1 MLDEDLLLSSYD
13 YTLAKERIAK
23 HPAYPKE
30 SAKLL
35 VYNKAKDN
43 IKHTHFGALNELL
56 PQCAIVF
63 NDTKVIKA
71 RIYGY
76 KENGIKCELFFHKAL
91 NKDEFIVQIKGRV
104 QANDMI
110 SFDEGVKAQILALN
124 DDGTRKV
131 CFFTQKHE
139 QKRLNVNEIF
149 TLLDNIGHMP
159 LPPYIKRADTKKDSS
174 DYQSIF
180 AKNEGAVAAPTA
192 SLHFSRLML
201 KKIAKTHEIYTLTLH
216 IGAGTFKGVECED
229 ISKHHMHKEWY
240 SINDDLARL
249 ISSKEPILGVGTS
262 VTRCIEY
269 VARTGILQG
278 ECDLFLH
285 PKNKPLRQNY
295 LLTNFHLPKSTL
307 IMLVAS
313 FIGRKKTLELYDEA
327 IKKGYNF
334 YSYGDAMLVI

>member
-1 MLDEDLLLSSYD
+1 MLDEDLLLSNYH
-13 YTLAKERIAK
+13 YTLPKECIAT
-23 HPAYPKE
+23 HPAHPKE

-35 VYNKAKDN
+35 VYDKNKKC
-43 IKHTHFGALNELL
+43 ITHSNFGALTELL
-56 PQCAIVF
+56 PECAIVF

-76 KENGIKCELFFHKAL
+76 KENGIGCELFFHRAL
-91 NKDEFIVQIKGRV
+91 SKDEFIVQIRGRV
-104 QANDMI
+104 RSGDII

-124 DDGTRKV
+124 DDGTRRV
-131 CFFTQKHE
+131 CFFTQKHGH
-139 QKRLNVNEIF
+139 KRLNIREIF
-149 TLLDNIGHMP
+149 VLLEHIGHIP
-159 LPPYIKRADTKKDSS
+159 LPPYIKRADTEEDNIN
-174 DYQSIF
+174 YQSIF

-192 SLHFSRLML
+192 SLHFSQTML
-201 KKIAKTHEIYTLTLH
+201 QNLAKKHKFYTLTLH

-229 ISKHHMHKEWY
+229 ISKHRMHKEWY
-240 SINDDLARL
+240 SVSNDLARL
-249 ISSKEPILGVGTS
+249 IASKKTILGVGTS

-327 IKKGYNF
+327 IKKGYSF
-334 YSYGDAMLVI
+334 YSYGDAMLII